1 MAILE
6 VSEVSDVVSVEK
18 RVALGDLDFVKA
30 YCQGCADDMSLAD
43 IAANIGMK
51 PASVTNRVNAL
62 VKGGRYVG
70 LERFCPAGSTG
81 KRGRKGMSHD
91 EMEEFAVA
99 YLDGCD
105 NGKTIAEM
113 ATAADMSYGGFIA
126 KLKRVKESTNSEGE
140 LSFPEV
146 LEVEP
151 AKGKRGRKS
160 YNASPEE
167 VAAANAL
174 IAQFL
179 AQ

>member
-6 VSEVSDVVSVEK
+6 VSEVSGVVSVEK
-18 RVALGDLDFVKA
+18 RVALTDLDFVKA

-43 IAANIGMK
+43 IALEIGMK
-51 PASVTNRVNAL
+51 PGSVTNRVNTL

-70 LERFCPAGSTG
+70 LERFRPSGSTG

-91 EMEEFAVA
+91 EMEQFAIFYVE
-99 YLDGCD
+99 GCEG
-105 NGKTIAEM
+105 GKTIADM

-126 KLKRVKESTNSEGE
+126 KLKKVKESGD
-140 LSFPEV
+140 FPEV
-146 LEVEP
+146 AEVEP

-167 VAAANAL
+167 VAAANEL